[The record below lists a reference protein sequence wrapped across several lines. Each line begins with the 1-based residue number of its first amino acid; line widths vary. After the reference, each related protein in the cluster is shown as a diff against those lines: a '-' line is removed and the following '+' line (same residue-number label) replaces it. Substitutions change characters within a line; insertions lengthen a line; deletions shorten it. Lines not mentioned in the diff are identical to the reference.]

1 LQELVLLSAKA
12 ISDRIV
18 SRSCTLVWVAKFDDA
33 APPLFAKSYSGRHS
47 LCPERLSHGAD
58 EILGLPIQT
67 REVKPVDT
75 MKTLSRPFVFAVLAI
90 IAIGAAVSFRAFAAG
105 SQKQTVGPK
114 KFNLKIGRTATEYV
128 DVKSKDAFVEALKHF
143 GEDQYDINF
152 LDHPAAPV
160 EHYPPLPHSA
170 KTGIKTDKVTTSE
183 IAKRGPAGESVAN
196 DPNVVSHLSAD
207 SATDIKSV
215 LDTFQ

>member
-1 LQELVLLSAKA
+1 MA
-12 ISDRIV
+12 
-18 SRSCTLVWVAKFDDA
+18 
-33 APPLFAKSYSGRHS
+33 GRHS
-47 LCPERLSHGAD
+47 LCPQRLSHGGD

-67 REVKPVDT
+67 CEVKPVGI

-114 KFNLKIGRTATEYV
+114 KFNLRIGRTATEYV
-128 DVKSKDAFVEALKHF
+128 DVKSKDAFIEALRHF

-152 LDHPAAPV
+152 LDHPGAPI

-183 IAKRGPAGESVAN
+183 VAQRGPAGESVAN
-196 DPNVVSHLSAD
+196 DPNVTNRLSAD

>member
-1 LQELVLLSAKA
+1 MA
-12 ISDRIV
+12 
-18 SRSCTLVWVAKFDDA
+18 
-33 APPLFAKSYSGRHS
+33 GRYS
-47 LCPERLSHGAD
+47 LCPQRLSHGGD

-75 MKTLSRPFVFAVLAI
+75 MKTLSRPFVFVVLAI

-128 DVKSKDAFVEALKHF
+128 DVKSKDTFVEALRHF

-152 LDHPAAPV
+152 LDHPGAPV

-183 IAKRGPAGESVAN
+183 IAKRGSAGESVAN
-196 DPNVVSHLSAD
+196 DPNAVQHLSAD

>member
-1 LQELVLLSAKA
+1 MA
-12 ISDRIV
+12 
-18 SRSCTLVWVAKFDDA
+18 
-33 APPLFAKSYSGRHS
+33 GRHS
-47 LCPERLSHGAD
+47 LCPQRLSHGAD

-75 MKTLSRPFVFAVLAI
+75 MKILSRPFVFAVLAI

-128 DVKSKDAFVEALKHF
+128 DVKSKDAFVEALKRF
-143 GEDQYDINF
+143 GEDQYQINF
-152 LDHPAAPV
+152 LDHPGAPV

-170 KTGIKTDKVTTSE
+170 KTGIKTNKITTSE
-183 IAKRGPAGESVAN
+183 MAKRAPAGGSAAN
-196 DPNVVSHLSAD
+196 DPNATQHLSAD

>member
-1 LQELVLLSAKA
+1 MA
-12 ISDRIV
+12 
-18 SRSCTLVWVAKFDDA
+18 
-33 APPLFAKSYSGRHS
+33 GRHS

-67 REVKPVDT
+67 REVKPVST

-128 DVKSKDAFVEALKHF
+128 DVKSKDAFVEALRHF

-152 LDHPAAPV
+152 LDHPGVTV
-160 EHYPPLPHSA
+160 EHFPPLPPA
-170 KTGIKTDKVTTSE
+170 KTGIRTDKVTTSE
-183 IAKRGPAGESVAN
+183 LAQRAPAGESVAN

-207 SATDIKSV
+207 SVTDIKSV

>member
-1 LQELVLLSAKA
+1 MA
-12 ISDRIV
+12 
-18 SRSCTLVWVAKFDDA
+18 
-33 APPLFAKSYSGRHS
+33 GRHS
-47 LCPERLSHGAD
+47 LCPPRLSHGAD

-128 DVKSKDAFVEALKHF
+128 DVKSKDAFVEALRHF

-152 LDHPAAPV
+152 LDHPGAPL
-160 EHYPPLPHSA
+160 EHYPPLPPA
-170 KTGIKTDKVTTSE
+170 KTGIRTDKVTTSE
-183 IAKRGPAGESVAN
+183 LAKNAPPEESAAN
-196 DPNVVSHLSAD
+196 DPNSTYHLSAD

-215 LDTFQ
+215 LDTFK